1 MQSVSLTKS
10 DCLSVFLID
19 SVIFIF
25 FSCEYCAFYIFFI
38 TFFLMC
44 CLFTARHLFFF
55 SRFLCLMVVFP
66 FALRNLGGSSVAIT
80 CSLLDVVQFV
90 SQTKSDC
97 FSAFLIDSV
106 IFIFFSCEY
115 CAFYIFLSPFPL
127 SWNRQICP
135 K

>member
-1 MQSVSLTKS
+1 M
-10 DCLSVFLID
+10 
-19 SVIFIF
+19 
-25 FSCEYCAFYIFFI
+25 FFI
-38 TFFLMC
+38 
-44 CLFTARHLFFF
+44 AESIQSF
-55 SRFLCLMVVFP
+55 SGIIFYAP
-66 FALRNLGGSSVAIT
+66 KIGDISS
-80 CSLLDVVQFV
+80 VVQFV

-97 FSAFLIDSV
+97 FSSFLIDSV